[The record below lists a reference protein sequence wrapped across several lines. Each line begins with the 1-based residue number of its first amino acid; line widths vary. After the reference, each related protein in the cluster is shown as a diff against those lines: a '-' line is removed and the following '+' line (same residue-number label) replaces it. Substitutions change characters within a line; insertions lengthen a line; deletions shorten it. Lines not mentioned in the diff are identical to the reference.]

1 MKNIDITRYLIP
13 LLSNCF
19 CKQDFCNSSEF
30 EGVYFHNA
38 NRCYD
43 SNKYGVPYRAYII
56 FNKTLQEES
65 LLERYA
71 RYVKDNEFID
81 VYQTKVNNKD
91 CVVYEFNT
99 VNALFYNYLKE
110 TLTYAVDNDV
120 RQVVENFWG
129 ITLPNAEQRLLIA
142 TVYNEE
148 LYTLF

>member
-30 EGVYFHNA
+30 AGVYFHNA

-71 RYVKDNEFID
+71 RYIKDNAFID
-81 VYQTKVNNKD
+81 VYQTKVN
-91 CVVYEFNT
+91 
-99 VNALFYNYLKE
+99 
-110 TLTYAVDNDV
+110 NDV